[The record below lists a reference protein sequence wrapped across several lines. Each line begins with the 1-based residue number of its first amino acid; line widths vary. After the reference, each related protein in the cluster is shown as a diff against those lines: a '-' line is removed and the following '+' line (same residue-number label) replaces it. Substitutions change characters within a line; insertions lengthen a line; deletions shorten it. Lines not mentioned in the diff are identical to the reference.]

1 MRRRAVIAV
10 VVLLFGAVSVA
21 AEETIADHVVAH
33 VTKNATEQLLGIT
46 PVLANTPFLG
56 LATLCGLA
64 VLSDSQWMTD
74 SHSTLA
80 QSVRRNALI
89 SRMRPYASGWLFA
102 FLIVVA
108 LLTYAANSGKIQ
120 GIVGKLVHLLE
131 AVTVLCAYVFLST
144 TVLRGLPKSPPPA
157 IAEMSAFSVTA
168 GVLLGVTACVA
179 LAAMLL
185 VRLAIGF
192 AIWLIP
198 IPFVDLAFETVKKVF
213 TVIMIG
219 IYLFNPLL
227 ATVIAIALIV
237 LSLIVAGWAW
247 RLLMFVARIILFPR
261 IGLALGHRSETRVVL
276 PASALGVRGFRRR
289 QSAILAVSQD
299 GIHLFRHPT
308 DTVPSLSFAM
318 RPPPLLLVRGVWWSE
333 LREMGSNGAIVTR
346 VAFGT
351 AAFDSIHTLA
361 VPLGVA
367 VDHSK
372 LALWLGSRP
381 NAPPAVLNQ

>member
-1 MRRRAVIAV
+1 MRRRALIAV
-10 VVLLFGAVSVA
+10 VALVFGALPLS
-21 AEETIADHVVAH
+21 AEETVTDHVIAH
-33 VTKNATEQLLGIT
+33 VTKNAAEQLLGIT

-64 VLSDSQWMTD
+64 VLSDSQWITE
-74 SHSTLA
+74 SNSTLA
-80 QSVRRNALI
+80 KSVRHNALI
-89 SRMRPYASGWLFA
+89 SQMRPYASGWLFA
-102 FLIVVA
+102 FLIIVA

-131 AVTVLCAYVFLST
+131 AVTVLCAYIFLST

-157 IAEMSAFSVTA
+157 IAEMSAFSVTT
-168 GVLLGVTACVA
+168 GVLLGVTACLA
-179 LAAMLL
+179 LGAMML

-192 AIWLIP
+192 AVWLIP
-198 IPFVDLAFETVKKVF
+198 IPFVDFAFETVKKVF
-213 TVIMIG
+213 TVVMIG

-227 ATVIAIALIV
+227 ATIIAIALIA

-247 RLLMFVARIILFPR
+247 RLLMFVGRIIVFPR
-261 IGLALGHRSETRVVL
+261 IGLALGHRSEKRVVL

-289 QSAILAVSQD
+289 ESAILAVTE
-299 GIHLFRHPT
+299 GEIHLFRRST
-308 DTVPSLSFAM
+308 DTAPSLSFATQ
-318 RPPPLLLVRGVWWSE
+318 PVPLVLVRGVWWSE
-333 LREMGSNGAIVTR
+333 LREIGSNGAIVSR

-351 AAFDSIHTLA
+351 AAFESIHSMAL
-361 VPLGVA
+361 PLGVT

-381 NAPPAVLNQ
+381 SSRPTVLSQ